1 MQSQEKHQESTVV
14 LILVMFTSFIT
25 PFIGSAVNLALPK
38 IEYEFR
44 LNAVTMSWVTMVF
57 LLSSAA
63 FLVPIGKLADIYGR
77 KRIFLTGNVVLALAS
92 LMAVLAPNGAILITL
107 RGIQG
112 IGSSMMFATGIAL
125 ITSVFPPH
133 ERGRAIGMNVTAVY
147 VGLSAAPVL
156 GGFLIDTWGWRSL
169 FYIPALLGI
178 PAVIAAIV
186 AIRGE
191 WAEAKGE
198 KFDLK
203 GSVVFVLS
211 MSALMYGFSKLPT
224 VQAIILTIAG
234 GMGLTFF
241 IRLQGKTEHPVFNIS
256 LFRTNKL
263 FALSNLA
270 ALINYA
276 TTFAITFV
284 LSLYLQYIKGF
295 SPREAGMLLVIQ
307 PMIMAI
313 TATWTG
319 RLSDKHD
326 PRILASA
333 GMVVTALGLALL
345 IPISNKTT
353 AIYIGVILGLL
364 GLGFGMFSSPNTN
377 AIMGSVE
384 KRYIGLASGTVAT
397 MRLVGQML
405 SMGIATMVIHIF
417 IGSGTI
423 NPSNYKQFIGS
434 AGTTFAIFVALS
446 IVGVWASLARSGKD
460 RNTR

>member
-1 MQSQEKHQESTVV
+1 MQSYQKHHETTIV
-14 LILVMFTSFIT
+14 LVLVMFTSFIT
-25 PFIGSAVNLALPK
+25 PFIGSAINLALPK
-38 IEYEFR
+38 IGHEFQ
-44 LNAVTMSWVTMVF
+44 LNAVTMSWVTMAF
-57 LLSSAA
+57 LLSSAV

-77 KRIFLTGNVVLALAS
+77 KRVFLTGNVILALAS
-92 LMAVLAPNGAILITL
+92 LMAVFAPNGAILIAL

-125 ITSVFPPH
+125 ITSVFPSH

-156 GGFLIDTWGWRSL
+156 GGILIDVLGWRSL

-178 PAVIAAIV
+178 PAVIAAII
-186 AIRGE
+186 AIKGE

-198 KFDLK
+198 KFDLQ
-203 GSVVFVLS
+203 GSVVFVIS
-211 MSALMYGFSKLPT
+211 MSVLMYGFSKLPMI
-224 VQAIILTIAG
+224 QAIIMTVAG
-234 GMGLTFF
+234 VWGLTLF
-241 IRLQGKTEHPVFNIS
+241 IRLQINTEYPVFNVS
-256 LFRTNKL
+256 LFRTNRL

-284 LSLYLQYIKGF
+284 LSLYLQYIKGL

-307 PMIMAI
+307 PLVMALI
-313 TATWTG
+313 ASWSG

-326 PRILASA
+326 PRILASI
-333 GMVVTALGLALL
+333 GMVIIALGLALL
-345 IPISNKTT
+345 IPISSKTT
-353 AIYIGVILGLL
+353 VIYIGVILGML

-397 MRLVGQML
+397 TRLVGQML

-423 NPSNYKQFIGS
+423 NPSNHKQFISS

-446 IVGVWASLARSGKD
+446 MLGVWASLARGA
-460 RNTR
+460 RNSNVG

>member
-1 MQSQEKHQESTVV
+1 MQSYQRHHESTIV
-14 LILVMFTSFIT
+14 LVLVMFTSFIT

-38 IEYEFR
+38 IGHEFQ
-44 LNAVTMSWVTMVF
+44 LNAVTMSWVNMAF
-57 LLSSAA
+57 LLSSAV

-77 KRIFLTGNVVLALAS
+77 KRVFLTGNVLLALAS
-92 LMAVLAPNGAILITL
+92 LMAAFASNGAILTML

-156 GGFLIDTWGWRSL
+156 GGIIIDALGWRSL

-186 AIRGE
+186 AIKGE

-198 KFDLK
+198 MFDLQ

-211 MSALMYGFSKLPT
+211 MSALMYGFSKLPM
-224 VQAIILTIAG
+224 VQAIIMTVAG
-234 GMGLTFF
+234 VLGLTLF
-241 IRLQGKTEHPVFNIS
+241 IRLQINAEYPVFNVS
-256 LFRTNKL
+256 LFRTNRL

-276 TTFAITFV
+276 ATFAITFV
-284 LSLYLQYIKGF
+284 LSFYLQYIKGL
-295 SPREAGMLLVIQ
+295 SPREAGLLLVIQ
-307 PMIMAI
+307 PLVMAL
-313 TATWTG
+313 TASWSG

-326 PRILASA
+326 PRILAST
-333 GMVVTALGLALL
+333 GMVIIALGLALL
-345 IPISNKTT
+345 IPISSKTT
-353 AIYIGVILGLL
+353 LIYIVVILGIL

-417 IGSGTI
+417 IGSETI
-423 NPSNYKQFIGS
+423 NPSNYKQFINS

-446 IVGVWASLARSGKD
+446 ILGVWASLARGA
-460 RNTR
+460 RNSKVG

>member
-1 MQSQEKHQESTVV
+1 MQPHQRHQESTIV

-25 PFIGSAVNLALPK
+25 PFIGSAINLALPK
-38 IEYEFR
+38 IGHEFQ
-44 LNAVTMSWVTMVF
+44 LNAVTMSWITMAF
-57 LLSSAA
+57 LLSSAV

-77 KRIFLTGNVVLALAS
+77 KRIFLTGNVILALAS
-92 LMAVLAPNGAILITL
+92 LMAVFAPNGATLIAL
-107 RGIQG
+107 RVVQG
-112 IGSSMMFATGIAL
+112 IGSAMMFATGIAL

-147 VGLSAAPVL
+147 IGLSAAPVL
-156 GGFLIDTWGWRSL
+156 GGFMIDALGWRSL

-178 PAVIAAIV
+178 PVVIAAMVTIK
-186 AIRGE
+186 GE

-198 KFDLK
+198 RFDLQ
-203 GSVVFVLS
+203 GSLVFVLS

-224 VQAIILTIAG
+224 PLAIILTIAG
-234 GMGLTFF
+234 ILGLSFF
-241 IRLQGKTEHPVFNIS
+241 VRLQLKADYPVFNVS
-256 LFRTNKL
+256 LFRTNRL

-284 LSLYLQYIKGF
+284 LSLYLQYIKGL
-295 SPREAGMLLVIQ
+295 SAREAGLLLVIQ
-307 PMIMAI
+307 PLVMAVI
-313 TATWTG
+313 ASWSG
-319 RLSDKHD
+319 RLSDKRD

-333 GMVVTALGLALL
+333 GMGVIAVGLALL
-345 IPISNKTT
+345 IPIGRETT
-353 AIYIGVILGLL
+353 VTYIGVVLGLL
-364 GLGFGMFSSPNTN
+364 GLGFGLFSSPNTN

-423 NPSNYKQFIGS
+423 TPSNYKQFILS
-434 AGTTFAIFVALS
+434 ASVTFAVFVALS
-446 IVGVWASLARSGKD
+446 VLGVWASLARGG
-460 RNTR
+460 RNGNQA

>member
-1 MQSQEKHQESTVV
+1 MQSYQRHHESTIV
-14 LILVMFTSFIT
+14 LVLVMFTSFIT

-38 IEYEFR
+38 IGHEFQ
-44 LNAVTMSWVTMVF
+44 LNAVTMSWVNMAF
-57 LLSSAA
+57 LLSSAV

-77 KRIFLTGNVVLALAS
+77 KRVFLTGNVLLALAS
-92 LMAVLAPNGAILITL
+92 LMAAFASNGAILTML

-156 GGFLIDTWGWRSL
+156 GGIIIDALGWRSL

-186 AIRGE
+186 AIKGE

-198 KFDLK
+198 MFDLQ

-211 MSALMYGFSKLPT
+211 MSALMYGFSKLPM
-224 VQAIILTIAG
+224 VQAIIMTVAG
-234 GMGLTFF
+234 VLGLTLF
-241 IRLQGKTEHPVFNIS
+241 IRLQINAEYPVFNVS
-256 LFRTNKL
+256 LFRTNRL

-276 TTFAITFV
+276 ATFAITFV
-284 LSLYLQYIKGF
+284 LSFYLQYIKGL

-307 PMIMAI
+307 PLVMAL
-313 TATWTG
+313 TASWSG

-326 PRILASA
+326 PRILAST
-333 GMVVTALGLALL
+333 GMVIIALGLALL
-345 IPISNKTT
+345 IPISSKTT
-353 AIYIGVILGLL
+353 LIYIVVILGIL

-417 IGSGTI
+417 IGSETI
-423 NPSNYKQFIGS
+423 NPSNYKQFINS

-446 IVGVWASLARSGKD
+446 ILGVWASLARGA
-460 RNTR
+460 RNSKVG